1 MKRLSTRA
9 LLRRYREGQ
18 RLTMVTCYDAT
29 FSRLVDAAELDMILV
44 GDSLG
49 MLIQGHEHTIPVTLE
64 DMIYHARA
72 VVRGSARA
80 HVVGDLPF
88 GSYQASPE
96 DALRSAMRLMKEGGV
111 QSVKLEGG
119 GRVAETVA
127 RLTEAGVPVVGHL
140 GLTPQAVHQL
150 GGYGLQAR
158 TDAEA
163 DKLMSD
169 ARALQEAGAFA
180 LVLEGIPAPLAAQVT
195 ASLSIPTIGIGAGVE
210 CSGQVL
216 VIYDLLGL
224 DERFKPRFVKR
235 YESLS
240 SRVVE
245 ALTCY
250 AQEVREGQF
259 PGPEHS
265 REA

>member
-1 MKRLSTRA
+1 
-9 LLRRYREGQ
+9 
-18 RLTMVTCYDAT
+18 MV
-29 FSRLVDAAELDMILV
+29 V
-44 GDSLG
+44 
-49 MLIQGHEHTIPVTLE
+49 QGHEHTIPVTLE

-88 GSYQASPE
+88 GSYQASAE
-96 DALRSAMRLMKEGGV
+96 DALRSGMRLMKEGGV

-119 GRVAETVA
+119 GRVVESVA

-158 TDAEA
+158 TEREA
-163 DKLMSD
+163 SRLLDD
-169 ARALQEAGAFA
+169 ARSLQEAGAFA
-180 LVLEGIPAPLAAQVT
+180 LVLEGIPAPLAREVT

-210 CSGQVL
+210 CNGQVL
-216 VIYDLLGL
+216 VLYDLLGL

-235 YESLS
+235 YAQLS
-240 SRVVE
+240 ELVTS
-245 ALTCY
+245 AFGDY
-250 AQEVREGQF
+250 AHEVREGRF

-265 REA
+265 RER

>member
-1 MKRLSTRA
+1 MKRLSTRT
-9 LLRRYREGQ
+9 LLARYREGE
-18 RLTMVTCYDAT
+18 RLAMVTCYDAT
-29 FSRLVDAAELDMILV
+29 FARLVDAAELDMILV

-49 MLIQGHEHTIPVTLE
+49 MVIQGHEHTIPVTLD

-72 VVRGSARA
+72 VVRGSSRA

-119 GRVAETVA
+119 GRVIESVA
-127 RLTEAGVPVVGHL
+127 RLTEAGIPVVGHL

-158 TDAEA
+158 TDTEAERLL
-163 DKLMSD
+163 KD
-169 ARALQEAGAFA
+169 ARLLQEAGAFA
-180 LVLEGIPAPLAAQVT
+180 LVLEGIPAPLATRVT
-195 ASLSIPTIGIGAGVE
+195 ETLSIPTIGIGAG
-210 CSGQVL
+210 CGCNGQVL

-235 YESLS
+235 YASLS
-240 SRVVE
+240 TQITD
-245 ALTCY
+245 ALSLY
-250 AQEVREGQF
+250 ASEVRQGVF
-259 PGPEHS
+259 PSLEHS
-265 REA
+265 REH

>member
-1 MKRLSTRA
+1 MSSVPA
-9 LLRRYREGQ
+9 PEIEDEGLFG
-18 RLTMVTCYDAT
+18 RIRDRVIDAG
-29 FSRLVDAAELDMILV
+29 SKEP
-44 GDSLG
+44 GDD
-49 MLIQGHEHTIPVTLE
+49 LE
-64 DMIYHARA
+64 R
-72 VVRGSARA
+72 
-80 HVVGDLPF
+80 
-88 GSYQASPE
+88 
-96 DALRSAMRLMKEGGV
+96 
-111 QSVKLEGG
+111 
-119 GRVAETVA
+119 A
-127 RLTEAGVPVVGHL
+127 RLL
-140 GLTPQAVHQL
+140 
-150 GGYGLQAR
+150 
-158 TDAEA
+158 
-163 DKLMSD
+163 
-169 ARALQEAGAFA
+169 GAFA